1 MQSPDDTTPEPPE
14 EKPEEPV
21 EDPGQETEEEKP
33 EEKPEGEAEETK
45 GEDPEAAEEK
55 PEGEAEEA
63 KAGEPPETEEKR
75 KRAGGWQRK
84 IERLERQNQLLVEQL
99 GANRQPPAPTP
110 AKSDK
115 DKTPEEKATEY
126 FRAAAKQ
133 ALAEERQQQRQQTVV
148 ADFVRRTAEVR
159 AAHDDYDDVVPSVN
173 IPTDSALG
181 QVLLTSEHGP
191 AIMYQLAKS
200 PAELARLSALP
211 ALDAAREIGRLEAKL
226 SSSTPPAKANGTT
239 AKRPPAPPTSVKGST
254 SNTRSL
260 DDLPMSDYKRAYRS
274 GRR

>member
-33 EEKPEGEAEETK
+33 EDDAE
-45 GEDPEAAEEK
+45 EEK
-55 PEGEAEEA
+55 PEEKPEDDAEAKEGESEDAEE
-63 KAGEPPETEEKR
+63 KPETEEKR

-226 SSSTPPAKANGTT
+226 SSSTPPAKTNGTT